1 MLDTNITSTLVYL
14 LRKRIPFVTLPIC
27 MSFCRFYQLGNPA
40 NFRNI
45 IFARVWRHL
54 LTTTNWDIYSFTNR
68 LSLSC
73 RFVRV
78 LSVWLIDNVNNIQK
92 NRLWLKSK
100 ENIHISIMIRKYSS
114 VKLITRYLVS
124 KENSTSWSCILAC
137 INSGCIICI
146 LLKAQISI

>member
-27 MSFCRFYQLGNPA
+27 MPFCRFYQLE
-40 NFRNI
+40 I
-45 IFARVWRHL
+45 LRVWRHL

-114 VKLITRYLVS
+114 VKLITRCLVS

-146 LLKAQISI
+146 LLKFAQISI